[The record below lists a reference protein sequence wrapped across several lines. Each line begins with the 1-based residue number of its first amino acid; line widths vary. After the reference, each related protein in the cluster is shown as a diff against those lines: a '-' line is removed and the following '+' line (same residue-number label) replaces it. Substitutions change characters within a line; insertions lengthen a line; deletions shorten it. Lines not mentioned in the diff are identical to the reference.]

1 MNKEKTKII
10 SVLALGVLLYGVYKL
25 MEESKDKP
33 LVSEKKEPSEEEYVS
48 GLIEELSAI
57 KNKNS
62 QTKDKI
68 ALLKIKLNQLK
79 QQRKWKTLK
88 NSVWKC

>member
-1 MNKEKTKII
+1 MNKESTKII

-25 MEESKDKP
+25 MEESKETQQVQP
-33 LVSEKKEPSEEEYVS
+33 QKEPSEEEYVS

-79 QQRKWKTLK
+79 QQKK
-88 NSVWKC
+88 

>member
-1 MNKEKTKII
+1 MNKEKTNII

-25 MEESKDKP
+25 MEEPKDQP

-79 QQRKWKTLK
+79 QQRK
-88 NSVWKC
+88 

>member
-10 SVLALGVLLYGVYKL
+10 SVLAFGVLLYGVYKL
-25 MEESKDKP
+25 MEESKDQP

-79 QQRKWKTLK
+79 QQRK
-88 NSVWKC
+88 

>member
-1 MNKEKTKII
+1 MNKEKTNII

-33 LVSEKKEPSEEEYVS
+33 SVLEKKEPSEEEYVS

-79 QQRKWKTLK
+79 QQRK
-88 NSVWKC
+88 

>member
-25 MEESKDKP
+25 MEESKDQP

-79 QQRKWKTLK
+79 QQRK
-88 NSVWKC
+88 